1 MGILDA
7 IFNPTKNQDRAFSE
21 AQKGL
26 GKTRRRVDPF
36 FADTVSQGRDANK
49 LKADLLGL
57 NGPEAQQAAQQFY
70 ANNPAAQIAL
80 ERGIEAIDASASAKG
95 QGFGGDTLRAL
106 NEFGMEN
113 HQLNRQQYLNNL
125 SGVGQQGFQGAQGLL
140 GTSNATANL
149 GIQAGGSRDA
159 GNAGALG
166 NVLNIGSMV
175 AGMATGMP
183 TGSLSKPQQ
192 IGRVPNNSNPYFA
205 NQAPITSIKG
215 FETGSL
221 Y

>member
-7 IFNPTKNQDRAFSE
+7 IFDPTKNQDRAYG
-21 AQKGL
+21 AAKKGL
-26 GKTRRRVDPF
+26 GKTRQQVDPF
-36 FADTVSQGRDANK
+36 FADTVSHGQDANK
-49 LKADLLGL
+49 LKADLLGV
-57 NGPEAQQAAQQFY
+57 NGPEAQRAAQQFY

-80 ERGIEAIDASASAKG
+80 ERGIEAIDASAAAKG

-140 GTSNATANL
+140 GTSNAMGNL
-149 GIQAGGSRDA
+149 GIQAGASRDA

-183 TGSLSKPQQ
+183 TGSLSN
-192 IGRVPNNSNPYFA
+192 IGRVANAPPTQLPGYTPNYKPGGIY
-205 NQAPITSIKG
+205 
-215 FETGSL
+215 
-221 Y
+221 